1 MTSTFSIRLD
11 EALLE
16 TIKEIAYK
24 ETRTTNQQ
32 IVHLLEKGI
41 ARYEAEQR
49 AIGSIDDLDLVK
61 SEKSVG

>member
-11 EALLE
+11 KELLE
-16 TIKEIAYK
+16 TIREIADK

-41 ARYEAEQR
+41 ARYEVER
-49 AIGSIDDLDLVK
+49 KAIESLDEADLPK
-61 SEKSVG
+61 KKKSVG